1 MSNRFFLLILVLAY
15 PTLLG
20 YAGHP
25 PLSLG
30 SIAGKVYDKSTG
42 EALPGANVIIVGS
55 RLGGVTDEDGRFTI
69 KKISPG
75 TFQMKV
81 SLIGYATMNKSAVS
95 VQPGQQTSVDVA
107 LERADLEM
115 NEVPVFANP
124 FVKLPEAS
132 VSTTHLA
139 GSEIKVLAGG
149 LQDPM
154 RAVSL
159 LPGVARTKIDRND
172 LLVRGGGPSENL
184 MVVDDI
190 ELPYFSH
197 YGTQGASGGA
207 VSFIDMELVDRVSF
221 SSGGFG
227 VVYGNKLSSVC
238 TISLREGNSSRLCE
252 KWTISA
258 TEIGMNVEGPVAGQS
273 TFLFSAR
280 KSYLGAVFRAY
291 GFSFVPEFWDYL
303 GKVTIHLGSQDKI
316 TYLSVGSK
324 DAFSLKNG
332 TEEERYEN
340 SRLLF
345 TDQAHNFGGLRWS
358 HQFETGLFSLT
369 YRVAQSEFNDWQQ
382 DVELNDIFAS
392 KSKEAESS
400 LEASTIV
407 VVPNLGEVS
416 AGTEVRSMH
425 FRSRI
430 DFPKPT
436 SMYGEPVGPVAAAF
450 DTTAKRAALYLQ
462 VSRALGGAKVVL
474 GTRASYFG
482 ISDRHWFLAPRFSAS
497 IPVSECLSFSGSV
510 GQYYQAPSSIWL
522 VATPF
527 NRGLIPMGARHIIV
541 GGEYVARNSYR
552 ISVEAYQK
560 RYFDIPVS
568 LSRPYLAM
576 TNTGVGLGASL
587 DGAASY
593 GIDSLISAGRGQ
605 SRGIEVLLQ
614 KKAIESP
621 WFGMLSVTYASSNF
635 TPLDGRTRP
644 TSYDQRWVINLAL
657 GYQVGGTWNVGG
669 AWHYFSGRPYSPLG
683 GDLEDRYNSE
693 RLPANHSL
701 DVSVSRDWK
710 IGEWTLR
717 SFLSIQNAYNRKP
730 YEAPI
735 YSERRQRVEQPPSLG
750 IVPSI
755 GISLET
761 K

>member
-1 MSNRFFLLILVLAY
+1 
-15 PTLLG
+15 
-20 YAGHP
+20 
-25 PLSLG
+25 
-30 SIAGKVYDKSTG
+30 
-42 EALPGANVIIVGS
+42 
-55 RLGGVTDEDGRFTI
+55 
-69 KKISPG
+69 
-75 TFQMKV
+75 
-81 SLIGYATMNKSAVS
+81 
-95 VQPGQQTSVDVA
+95 
-107 LERADLEM
+107 
-115 NEVPVFANP
+115 
-124 FVKLPEAS
+124 
-132 VSTTHLA
+132 
-139 GSEIKVLAGG
+139 
-149 LQDPM
+149 
-154 RAVSL
+154 
-159 LPGVARTKIDRND
+159 
-172 LLVRGGGPSENL
+172 
-184 MVVDDI
+184 
-190 ELPYFSH
+190 
-197 YGTQGASGGA
+197 
-207 VSFIDMELVDRVSF
+207 
-221 SSGGFG
+221 
-227 VVYGNKLSSVC
+227 
-238 TISLREGNSSRLCE
+238 
-252 KWTISA
+252 
-258 TEIGMNVEGPVAGQS
+258 
-273 TFLFSAR
+273 
-280 KSYLGAVFRAY
+280 
-291 GFSFVPEFWDYL
+291 
-303 GKVTIHLGSQDKI
+303 
-316 TYLSVGSK
+316 
-324 DAFSLKNG
+324 
-332 TEEERYEN
+332 
-340 SRLLF
+340 
-345 TDQAHNFGGLRWS
+345 
-358 HQFETGLFSLT
+358 
-369 YRVAQSEFNDWQQ
+369 
-382 DVELNDIFAS
+382 
-392 KSKEAESS
+392 
-400 LEASTIV
+400 
-407 VVPNLGEVS
+407 
-416 AGTEVRSMH
+416 
-425 FRSRI
+425 
-430 DFPKPT
+430 
-436 SMYGEPVGPVAAAF
+436 
-450 DTTAKRAALYLQ
+450 
-462 VSRALGGAKVVL
+462 
-474 GTRASYFG
+474 
-482 ISDRHWFLAPRFSAS
+482 
-497 IPVSECLSFSGSV
+497 
-510 GQYYQAPSSIWL
+510 
-522 VATPF
+522 
-527 NRGLIPMGARHIIV
+527 MGARHIIV